1 MATTTRTDRL
11 ILIPLTVEEATEA
24 FKVYSDP
31 RIWRH
36 RPGQVHTEKETTR
49 QLIERTHQS
58 WTKHNLGPWAAYLR
72 ERPSEFIGVGG
83 VEVYNDDVYDIKYR
97 LRPDHWGN
105 GFATEITEAAIR
117 MAKRTNPDMPITA
130 RITTN
135 HPASGRIVEKLGLS
149 TIWEGRRAG
158 TEDDP
163 SEPDVRIYADRE
175 LSDDVLNTLKA
186 RP

>member
-1 MATTTRTDRL
+1 
-11 ILIPLTVEEATEA
+11 
-24 FKVYSDP
+24 
-31 RIWRH
+31 
-36 RPGQVHTEKETTR
+36 
-49 QLIERTHQS
+49 
-58 WTKHNLGPWAAYLR
+58 
-72 ERPSEFIGVGG
+72 
-83 VEVYNDDVYDIKYR
+83 
-97 LRPDHWGN
+97 
-105 GFATEITEAAIR
+105 
-117 MAKRTNPDMPITA
+117 MPITA